1 MSGDP
6 NTLISLFF
14 KAEVRTLFP
23 PKKNSLGM
31 VFRHVS
37 LVLVIRSTTSEGLR
51 FALERV
57 CRLHLSV
64 NETEEVLA
72 Y

>member
-6 NTLISLFF
+6 NTFISLFF
-14 KAEVRTLFP
+14 KAEVRTLS